1 MKIIQDFFLPAL
13 MINITIR
20 TIIAITIKI
29 PKLIPALKI
38 PSTTPHEAKDNRV
51 NAMAN
56 NLR

>member
-1 MKIIQDFFLPAL
+1 
-13 MINITIR
+13 MINITIS